1 MVAQGHF
8 ESHLF
13 LFKKTALLDASTPP
27 EQTPRNRVH
36 LGANYY
42 NLVDMNTTSLVF
54 IQESESESES
64 KSESESSPGRDGQEQ
79 YYLCN
84 KDFWMSESTIG

>member
-36 LGANYY
+36 LGANCY

-54 IQESESESES
+54 IQ
-64 KSESESSPGRDGQEQ
+64 KSESSPGRDGQEQ